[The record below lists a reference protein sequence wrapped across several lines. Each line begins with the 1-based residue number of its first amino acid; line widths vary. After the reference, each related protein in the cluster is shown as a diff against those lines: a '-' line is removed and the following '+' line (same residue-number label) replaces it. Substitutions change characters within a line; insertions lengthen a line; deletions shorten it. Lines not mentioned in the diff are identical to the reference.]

1 MHYAICNSD
10 NENSPYQ
17 VLSFTS
23 LASMK
28 DCKYID
34 EYSLVY
40 SNTIASDNHH
50 TGVGYLIENWQKE
63 ELEGVWSSI
72 ILNSKAAH
80 LKFADDFDLY
90 NPYNRVSK
98 GFQNKEIAAQKLHEL
113 VLFCVKPWKKEK
125 PMNEAVHIDNDA
137 VDQFNNKA
145 QKAEK
150 EVRPRLEKTTKIV
163 ALMDTPPIRS
173 GTNRYRNM
181 EIVMGCAT
189 VAEAMEKLRALDP
202 APGGGVDISIA
213 VKAGAVK
220 LEE

>member
-1 MHYAICNSD
+1 MHYAICESN

-28 DCKYID
+28 DCKYVD
-34 EYSLVY
+34 QHSMVY
-40 SNTIASDNHH
+40 SDKEPRQ
-50 TGVGYLIENWQKE
+50 LIDNWQQE
-63 ELEGVWSSI
+63 ELEGTWLSI
-72 ILNSKAAH
+72 LLNSKKAH
-80 LKFADDFDLY
+80 QRFVTDLTTY
-90 NPYNRVSK
+90 RNMKNK
-98 GFQNKEIAAQKLHEL
+98 FQNKEIAAQKLHEV
-113 VLFCVKPWKKEK
+113 VLFCVKPWKKENQ
-125 PMNEAVHIDNDA
+125 MNDTVETPTIH

-150 EVRPRLEKTTKIV
+150 EVRPRFEKTAKIV
-163 ALMDTPPIRS
+163 PLMVDPPIRS

-181 EIVMGCAT
+181 QVVMGCTT

-202 APGGGVDISIA
+202 SPGGGVDIKIA
-213 VKAGAVK
+213 VKAGAIR

>member
-28 DCKYID
+28 DCTFID
-34 EYSLVY
+34 EHSMVY
-40 SNTIASDNHH
+40 NDKDSKQLT
-50 TGVGYLIENWQKE
+50 ENWQKD

-72 ILNSKAAH
+72 ILNDKKAH
-80 LKFADDFDLY
+80 LKFADDFNLY
-90 NPYNRVSK
+90 NPYNRVSR

-125 PMNEAVHIDNDA
+125 QMNATAEVTAVS
-137 VDQFNNKA
+137 VDQFNNKN
-145 QKAEK
+145 QKAGK
-150 EVRPRLEKTTKIV
+150 EARPRFEKATKIV
-163 ALMDTPPIRS
+163 ALMELPPIRS

-189 VAEAMEKLRALDP
+189 VAEAMEKLRALET
-202 APGGGVDISIA
+202 APGGGVDIKIA
-213 VKAGAVK
+213 VKAGAIK

>member
-1 MHYAICNSD
+1 MHYAICTSN

-28 DCKYID
+28 DCKYVD
-34 EYSLVY
+34 EYSMVY
-40 SNTIASDNHH
+40 SDKEPRQ
-50 TGVGYLIENWQKE
+50 LIDNWQQE
-63 ELEGVWSSI
+63 ELEGTWLSI
-72 ILNSKAAH
+72 LLNSKKAH
-80 LKFADDFDLY
+80 QRFVTDLTTY
-90 NPYNRVSK
+90 RNMKNK
-98 GFQNKEIAAQKLHEL
+98 FQNKEIAAQKLHEV
-113 VLFCVKPWKKEK
+113 VLFCVKPWKKENQ
-125 PMNEAVHIDNDA
+125 MNDTVETPTIH

-150 EVRPRLEKTTKIV
+150 EVRPRFEKTAKIV
-163 ALMDTPPIRS
+163 SLMVDPPIRS

-181 EIVMGCAT
+181 QVVMGCTT

-202 APGGGVDISIA
+202 SPGGGVDIKIA
-213 VKAGAVK
+213 VKAGAIK

>member
-28 DCKYID
+28 DCQFID
-34 EYSLVY
+34 EYSMVY
-40 SNTIASDNHH
+40 NTKEPKQ
-50 TGVGYLIENWQKE
+50 LIDNWQQD
-63 ELEGVWSSI
+63 ELEGTWLSI
-72 ILNSKAAH
+72 LLNSKKA
-80 LKFADDFDLY
+80 LNKFSTELSTY
-90 NPYNRVSK
+90 RSMKNK
-98 GFQNKEIAAQKLHEL
+98 FQNKEIAAQKLHEL

-125 PMNEAVHIDNDA
+125 QMNDA
-137 VDQFNNKA
+137 VEATTIHVDEFNNKA

-150 EVRPRLEKTTKIV
+150 EVRPRFEKTTKIV
-163 ALMDTPPIRS
+163 AIMDTPPIRS

-181 EIVMGCAT
+181 EVVMGCTT

-202 APGGGVDISIA
+202 SPGGGVDIKIA
-213 VKAGAVK
+213 VKAGAIK

>member
-28 DCKYID
+28 DCQFID
-34 EYSLVY
+34 EYSMVY
-40 SNTIASDNHH
+40 STKEPKQ
-50 TGVGYLIENWQKE
+50 LIDNWQQD
-63 ELEGVWSSI
+63 ELEGTWLSI
-72 ILNSKAAH
+72 LLNSKKAH
-80 LKFADDFDLY
+80 NKFSTDLTTY
-90 NPYNRVSK
+90 RNMKNK
-98 GFQNKEIAAQKLHEL
+98 FQNKEIAAQKLHEL
-113 VLFCVKPWKKEK
+113 VLFCVKPWKKENQ
-125 PMNEAVHIDNDA
+125 MNEAVEVTTIH
-137 VDQFNNKA
+137 VDEFNNKA

-150 EVRPRLEKTTKIV
+150 EVRPRFEKTTKIV

-181 EIVMGCAT
+181 EVVMGCAT

-202 APGGGVDISIA
+202 APGGGVDIKIA

>member
-28 DCKYID
+28 DCQFID
-34 EYSLVY
+34 EYSMVY
-40 SNTIASDNHH
+40 NTKEPKQ
-50 TGVGYLIENWQKE
+50 LIDNWQQD
-63 ELEGVWSSI
+63 ELEGTWLSI
-72 ILNSKAAH
+72 LLNSKKAH
-80 LKFADDFDLY
+80 QRFFTDLTTY
-90 NPYNRVSK
+90 RNMKNK
-98 GFQNKEIAAQKLHEL
+98 FQNKEIAAQKLHEL

-125 PMNEAVHIDNDA
+125 QMNEAVEVTTIH
-137 VDQFNNKA
+137 VDEFNNKA

-150 EVRPRLEKTTKIV
+150 EVRPRFEKTTKIV

-181 EIVMGCAT
+181 EVVMGCAT

-202 APGGGVDISIA
+202 APGGGVDIKIA

>member
-28 DCKYID
+28 DCTFID
-34 EYSLVY
+34 EHSMVY
-40 SNTIASDNHH
+40 NDKDSKQLT
-50 TGVGYLIENWQKE
+50 ENWQKD

-72 ILNSKAAH
+72 ILNDKKAH
-80 LKFADDFDLY
+80 LKFSDDFNLY
-90 NPYNRVSK
+90 NPYNRVSR

-125 PMNEAVHIDNDA
+125 QMNATAEVTAVS
-137 VDQFNNKA
+137 VDQFNNKN

-150 EVRPRLEKTTKIV
+150 EARPRFEKATKIV
-163 ALMDTPPIRS
+163 ALMELPPIRS

-189 VAEAMEKLRALDP
+189 VAEAMEKLRALET
-202 APGGGVDISIA
+202 APGGGVDIKIA
-213 VKAGAVK
+213 VKAGAIK

>member
-28 DCKYID
+28 DCQFID
-34 EYSLVY
+34 EYSMVY
-40 SNTIASDNHH
+40 NTKEPKQ
-50 TGVGYLIENWQKE
+50 LIDNWQQD
-63 ELEGVWSSI
+63 ELEGTWLSI
-72 ILNSKAAH
+72 LLNSKKAQN
-80 LKFADDFDLY
+80 KFSTDLTTY
-90 NPYNRVSK
+90 RNMKNK
-98 GFQNKEIAAQKLHEL
+98 FQNKEIAAQKLHEL

-125 PMNEAVHIDNDA
+125 QMNEAVEVTTIH
-137 VDQFNNKA
+137 VDEFNNKA

-150 EVRPRLEKTTKIV
+150 EVRPRFEKTTKIV

-181 EIVMGCAT
+181 EVVMGCAT

-202 APGGGVDISIA
+202 APGGGVDIKIA

>member
-28 DCKYID
+28 DCTFID
-34 EYSLVY
+34 EHSMVY
-40 SNTIASDNHH
+40 NDKDSKQLT
-50 TGVGYLIENWQKE
+50 ENWQKD

-72 ILNSKAAH
+72 ILNDKKAH
-80 LKFADDFDLY
+80 LKFADDFNLY
-90 NPYNRVSK
+90 NPYNRVSR

-125 PMNEAVHIDNDA
+125 QMNATAEVTAVS
-137 VDQFNNKA
+137 VDQFNNKN

-150 EVRPRLEKTTKIV
+150 EARPRFEKATKIV
-163 ALMDTPPIRS
+163 ALMELPPIRS

-189 VAEAMEKLRALDP
+189 VAEAMEKLRALET
-202 APGGGVDISIA
+202 APGGGVDIKIA

>member
-28 DCKYID
+28 DCQFID
-34 EYSLVY
+34 EYSMVY
-40 SNTIASDNHH
+40 NTKEPKQ
-50 TGVGYLIENWQKE
+50 LIDNWQQD
-63 ELEGVWSSI
+63 ELEGTWLSI
-72 ILNSKAAH
+72 LLNSKKAQN
-80 LKFADDFDLY
+80 KFSTDVTTY
-90 NPYNRVSK
+90 RNMKNK
-98 GFQNKEIAAQKLHEL
+98 FQNKEIAAQKLHEL

-125 PMNEAVHIDNDA
+125 QMNEAVEVTTIHADE
-137 VDQFNNKA
+137 FNNKA

-150 EVRPRLEKTTKIV
+150 EVRPRFEKTTKIV

-181 EIVMGCAT
+181 EVVMGCAT

-202 APGGGVDISIA
+202 APGGGVDIKIA

>member
-28 DCKYID
+28 DCQFID
-34 EYSLVY
+34 EYSMVY
-40 SNTIASDNHH
+40 STKEPKQ
-50 TGVGYLIENWQKE
+50 LIDNWQQD
-63 ELEGVWSSI
+63 ELEGTWLSI
-72 ILNSKAAH
+72 LLNSKKSH
-80 LKFADDFDLY
+80 NKFSTDLTTY
-90 NPYNRVSK
+90 RNMKNK
-98 GFQNKEIAAQKLHEL
+98 FQNKEIAAQKLHEL
-113 VLFCVKPWKKEK
+113 VLFCVKPWKKENQ
-125 PMNEAVHIDNDA
+125 MNEAVEVTTIH
-137 VDQFNNKA
+137 VDEFNNKA

-150 EVRPRLEKTTKIV
+150 EVRPRFEKTTKIV

-181 EIVMGCAT
+181 EVVMGCAT

-202 APGGGVDISIA
+202 APGGGVDIKIA

>member
-28 DCKYID
+28 DCKYVD
-34 EYSLVY
+34 QHSMVY
-40 SNTIASDNHH
+40 SDKEPRQ
-50 TGVGYLIENWQKE
+50 LIDNWQQD
-63 ELEGVWSSI
+63 ELEGTWLSI
-72 ILNSKAAH
+72 LLNSKKAH
-80 LKFADDFDLY
+80 QRFVTDLTAY
-90 NPYNRVSK
+90 RSMKNK
-98 GFQNKEIAAQKLHEL
+98 FQNKEIAAQKLHEV
-113 VLFCVKPWKKEK
+113 VLFCVKPWKKENQ
-125 PMNEAVHIDNDA
+125 MNDTVETPTIH

-145 QKAEK
+145 QKTEK
-150 EVRPRLEKTTKIV
+150 EVRPRFEKTAKIV
-163 ALMDTPPIRS
+163 CLMVDPPIRS

-181 EIVMGCAT
+181 QVVMGCTT

-202 APGGGVDISIA
+202 SPGGGVDIKIA
-213 VKAGAVK
+213 VKAGAIK

>member
-17 VLSFTS
+17 VLSLTS

-28 DCKYID
+28 DCTFID
-34 EYSLVY
+34 EHSMVY
-40 SNTIASDNHH
+40 NDKDSKQLT
-50 TGVGYLIENWQKE
+50 ENWQKD

-72 ILNSKAAH
+72 ILNDKKAH
-80 LKFADDFDLY
+80 LKFADDFNLY
-90 NPYNRVSK
+90 NPYNRVSR

-125 PMNEAVHIDNDA
+125 QMNATAEVTAVS
-137 VDQFNNKA
+137 VDQFNNKN

-150 EVRPRLEKTTKIV
+150 EARPRFEKATKIV
-163 ALMDTPPIRS
+163 ALMELPPIRS

-189 VAEAMEKLRALDP
+189 VAEAMEKLRALET
-202 APGGGVDISIA
+202 APGGGVDIKIA
-213 VKAGAVK
+213 VKAGAIK

>member
-1 MHYAICNSD
+1 MHYAICTSN

-28 DCKYID
+28 DCKYVD
-34 EYSLVY
+34 EYSMVY
-40 SNTIASDNHH
+40 SDKEPRQ
-50 TGVGYLIENWQKE
+50 LIDNWQQE
-63 ELEGVWSSI
+63 ELEGTWLSI
-72 ILNSKAAH
+72 LLNSKKAH
-80 LKFADDFDLY
+80 QRFVTDLTTY
-90 NPYNRVSK
+90 RNMKNK
-98 GFQNKEIAAQKLHEL
+98 FQNKEIAAQKLHEV
-113 VLFCVKPWKKEK
+113 VLFCVKPWKKENQ
-125 PMNEAVHIDNDA
+125 MNDTVETPTIH

-150 EVRPRLEKTTKIV
+150 EVRPRFEKTAKIV
-163 ALMDTPPIRS
+163 PLMVDPPIRS

-181 EIVMGCAT
+181 QVVMGCTT

-202 APGGGVDISIA
+202 SPGGGVDIKIA
-213 VKAGAVK
+213 VKAGAIK

>member
-1 MHYAICNSD
+1 MHYAICESN

-28 DCKYID
+28 DCKYVD
-34 EYSLVY
+34 QHSMVY
-40 SNTIASDNHH
+40 SDKEPRQ
-50 TGVGYLIENWQKE
+50 LIDNWQQD
-63 ELEGVWSSI
+63 ELESTWLSI
-72 ILNSKAAH
+72 LLNSKKAH
-80 LKFADDFDLY
+80 QKFFTDLTTY
-90 NPYNRVSK
+90 RNMKNK
-98 GFQNKEIAAQKLHEL
+98 FQNKEIAAQKLHEV
-113 VLFCVKPWKKEK
+113 VLFCVKPWKKENQ
-125 PMNEAVHIDNDA
+125 MNDTVETPTIH

-150 EVRPRLEKTTKIV
+150 EVRPRFEKTAKIV
-163 ALMDTPPIRS
+163 PLMPNPPIRS

-181 EIVMGCAT
+181 EVVMGCTT

-202 APGGGVDISIA
+202 SPGGGVDIKIA
-213 VKAGAVK
+213 VKAGAIK

>member
-1 MHYAICNSD
+1 MHYAICTSN

-28 DCKYID
+28 DCKYVD
-34 EYSLVY
+34 QHSMVY
-40 SNTIASDNHH
+40 SDKEPRQ
-50 TGVGYLIENWQKE
+50 LIDNWQQD
-63 ELEGVWSSI
+63 ELEGTWLSI
-72 ILNSKAAH
+72 LLNSKKAH
-80 LKFADDFDLY
+80 QRFITDLTAY
-90 NPYNRVSK
+90 RNMKNK
-98 GFQNKEIAAQKLHEL
+98 FQNKEIAAQKLHEV
-113 VLFCVKPWKKEK
+113 VLFCVKPWKKENQ
-125 PMNEAVHIDNDA
+125 MNDTVETPTIH

-150 EVRPRLEKTTKIV
+150 EVRPRFEKTAKIV
-163 ALMDTPPIRS
+163 PLMVDPPIRS

-181 EIVMGCAT
+181 QVIMGCTT

-202 APGGGVDISIA
+202 SPGGGVDIKIA
-213 VKAGAVK
+213 VKAGAIR

>member
-1 MHYAICNSD
+1 MHYAICTSN

-28 DCKYID
+28 DCKYVD
-34 EYSLVY
+34 EYSMVY
-40 SNTIASDNHH
+40 SDKEPRQ
-50 TGVGYLIENWQKE
+50 LIDNWQQE
-63 ELEGVWSSI
+63 ELEGTWLSI
-72 ILNSKAAH
+72 LLNSKKAH
-80 LKFADDFDLY
+80 QRFVTDLTTY
-90 NPYNRVSK
+90 RNMKNK
-98 GFQNKEIAAQKLHEL
+98 FQNKEIAAQKLHEL
-113 VLFCVKPWKKEK
+113 VLFCVKPWKKENQ
-125 PMNEAVHIDNDA
+125 MNDTVETPTIH

-150 EVRPRLEKTTKIV
+150 EVRPRFEKTAKIV
-163 ALMDTPPIRS
+163 PLMVDPPIRS

-181 EIVMGCAT
+181 QVIMGCTT

-202 APGGGVDISIA
+202 SPGGGVDIKIA
-213 VKAGAVK
+213 VKAGAIK

>member
-28 DCKYID
+28 DCQFID
-34 EYSLVY
+34 EYSMVY
-40 SNTIASDNHH
+40 NTKEPKQ
-50 TGVGYLIENWQKE
+50 LIDNWQQD
-63 ELEGVWSSI
+63 ELEGTWLSI
-72 ILNSKAAH
+72 LLNSKKAQN
-80 LKFADDFDLY
+80 KFSTDVTTYRNMKNKFH
-90 NPYNRVSK
+90 
-98 GFQNKEIAAQKLHEL
+98 NKEIAAQKLHEL

-125 PMNEAVHIDNDA
+125 QMNEAVEVTTIH
-137 VDQFNNKA
+137 VDEFNNKA

-150 EVRPRLEKTTKIV
+150 EVRPRFEKTTKIV

-181 EIVMGCAT
+181 EVVMGCAT

-202 APGGGVDISIA
+202 APGGGVDIKIA

>member
-1 MHYAICNSD
+1 MHYAICNSN

-28 DCKYID
+28 DCQFID
-34 EYSLVY
+34 EYSMVY
-40 SNTIASDNHH
+40 NTKEPKQ
-50 TGVGYLIENWQKE
+50 LIDNWQQD
-63 ELEGVWSSI
+63 ELEGTWLSI
-72 ILNSKAAH
+72 LLNSKKA
-80 LKFADDFDLY
+80 LNKFSTELSTY
-90 NPYNRVSK
+90 RSMKNK
-98 GFQNKEIAAQKLHEL
+98 FQNKEIAAQKLHEL

-125 PMNEAVHIDNDA
+125 QMNDA
-137 VDQFNNKA
+137 VEATTIHVDEFNNKA

-150 EVRPRLEKTTKIV
+150 EVRPRFEKTTKIV

-181 EIVMGCAT
+181 EVVMGCTT

-202 APGGGVDISIA
+202 SPGGGVDIKIA
-213 VKAGAVK
+213 VKAGAIK

>member
-1 MHYAICNSD
+1 MHYAICTSN

-28 DCKYID
+28 DCKYVD
-34 EYSLVY
+34 QHSMVY
-40 SNTIASDNHH
+40 SDKEPRQ
-50 TGVGYLIENWQKE
+50 LIDNWQQD
-63 ELEGVWSSI
+63 ELEGTWLSI
-72 ILNSKAAH
+72 LLNSKKAH
-80 LKFADDFDLY
+80 QRFITDLTAY
-90 NPYNRVSK
+90 RNMKNK
-98 GFQNKEIAAQKLHEL
+98 FQNKEIAAQKLHDV
-113 VLFCVKPWKKEK
+113 VLFCVKPWKKENQ
-125 PMNEAVHIDNDA
+125 MNDTVETPTIH

-150 EVRPRLEKTTKIV
+150 EVRPRFEKTAKIV
-163 ALMDTPPIRS
+163 PLMVDPPIRS

-181 EIVMGCAT
+181 QVIMGCTT

-202 APGGGVDISIA
+202 SPGGGVDIKIA
-213 VKAGAVK
+213 VKAGAIR

>member
-1 MHYAICNSD
+1 MHYAICTSN

-28 DCKYID
+28 DCKYVD
-34 EYSLVY
+34 QHSMVY
-40 SNTIASDNHH
+40 SDKEPRQ
-50 TGVGYLIENWQKE
+50 LIDNWQQE
-63 ELEGVWSSI
+63 ELEGTWLSI
-72 ILNSKAAH
+72 LLNSKKAH
-80 LKFADDFDLY
+80 QRFITDLTAY
-90 NPYNRVSK
+90 RNMKNK
-98 GFQNKEIAAQKLHEL
+98 FQNKEIAAQKLHDV
-113 VLFCVKPWKKEK
+113 VLFCVKPWKKENQ
-125 PMNEAVHIDNDA
+125 MNDTVETPTIH

-150 EVRPRLEKTTKIV
+150 EVRPRFEKTAKIV
-163 ALMDTPPIRS
+163 PLMVDPPIRS

-181 EIVMGCAT
+181 QVIMGCTT

-202 APGGGVDISIA
+202 SPGGGVDIKIA
-213 VKAGAVK
+213 VKAGAIR

>member
-10 NENSPYQ
+10 NDNSPYQ

-23 LASMK
+23 LASIK
-28 DCKYID
+28 NCTFID
-34 EYSLVY
+34 EHSMVY
-40 SNTIASDNHH
+40 TDTIASDGHH

-72 ILNSKAAH
+72 ILNDKKAH
-80 LKFADDFDLY
+80 LKFADDFNLY
-90 NPYNRVSK
+90 NPYNRVSR

-125 PMNEAVHIDNDA
+125 QMNATAEVTAVS
-137 VDQFNNKA
+137 VDQFNNKN

-150 EVRPRLEKTTKIV
+150 EARPRFEKATKIV
-163 ALMDTPPIRS
+163 ALMELPPIRS

-189 VAEAMEKLRALDP
+189 VAEAMEKLRALET
-202 APGGGVDISIA
+202 APGGGVDIKIA
-213 VKAGAVK
+213 VKAGAIK

>member
-1 MHYAICNSD
+1 MHYAICNSN

-28 DCKYID
+28 DCQFID
-34 EYSLVY
+34 EYSIVY
-40 SNTIASDNHH
+40 NTKEPKQ
-50 TGVGYLIENWQKE
+50 LIDNWQQD
-63 ELEGVWSSI
+63 ELEGTWLSI
-72 ILNSKAAH
+72 LLNSKKA
-80 LKFADDFDLY
+80 LNKFSTELSTY
-90 NPYNRVSK
+90 RSMKNK
-98 GFQNKEIAAQKLHEL
+98 FQNKEIAAQKLHEL

-125 PMNEAVHIDNDA
+125 QMNDA
-137 VDQFNNKA
+137 VEATTIHVDEFNNKA

-150 EVRPRLEKTTKIV
+150 EVRPRFEKTTKIV
-163 ALMDTPPIRS
+163 AIMDTPPIRS

-181 EIVMGCAT
+181 EVVMGCTT

-202 APGGGVDISIA
+202 SPGGGVDIKIA
-213 VKAGAVK
+213 VKAGAIK